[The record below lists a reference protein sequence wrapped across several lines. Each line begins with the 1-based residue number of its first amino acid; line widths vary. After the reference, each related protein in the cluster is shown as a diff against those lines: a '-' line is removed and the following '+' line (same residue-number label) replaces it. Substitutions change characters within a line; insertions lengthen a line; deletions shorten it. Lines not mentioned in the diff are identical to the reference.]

1 MPVPCE
7 QQQVDAAVSRAETE
21 LVIEFL
27 LNSAER
33 LIGNGIYS
41 DSEYDPVAVHWM
53 SEALELAAA
62 AIERG
67 EHYERPD

>member
-7 QQQVDAAVSRAETE
+7 QQQVDAAASRVETE

-27 LNSAER
+27 LSSAER
-33 LIGNGIYS
+33 LIGHGIYHGG
-41 DSEYDPVAVHWM
+41 EYDPVAVHWM

>member
-7 QQQVDAAVSRAETE
+7 QQRMDAVASRVETE

-27 LNSAER
+27 LSSAER
-33 LIGNGIYS
+33 LIGHGIYS
-41 DSEYDPVAVHWM
+41 DREYNPVAVHWM